1 VRYTIQIRFP
11 QKPVVEI
18 ELDLPSVPAV
28 GHVIEFFGQYEL
40 RLKIELVEHC
50 FDFPSLNHIG
60 TMLVCGLDS
69 GSAYAIEDFMK
80 AIK

>member
-1 VRYTIQIRFP
+1 MRYTIQIRFP

-18 ELDLPSVPAV
+18 ELDLPTAPAV

-40 RLKIELVEHC
+40 RLKIEFVEHC
-50 FDFPSLNHIG
+50 FDFPSLNHME
-60 TMLVCGLDS
+60 TMLVCSLES

-80 AIK
+80 EIK